1 MALTEQYLQN
11 LLPSLSGPDGGVV
24 KPKSF
29 KGLSGYEFPCPF
41 CSVKQKRDSKKR
53 ERCAALMPHPQSF
66 SYTFHCCRKQST
78 ECLQSLSF
86 PTFLERYAPSLFR
99 QYHLERE
106 HNGTTGRGHNLRHL
120 NPFA

>member
-1 MALTEQYLQN
+1 MALTEQYLQR

-24 KPKSF
+24 KTKSF

-41 CSVKQKRDSKKR
+41 CSSKQNRDSKKR

-66 SYTFHCCRKQST
+66 SYTFHCCRKGSP

-86 PTFLERYAPSLFR
+86 PNFLSAYNPALFR
-99 QYHLERE
+99 QYHLQRE
-106 HNGTTGRGHNLRHL
+106 HNGTTGKGHNLGHL
-120 NPFA
+120 TPFA